1 MSGKLLE
8 VQGLCKDFGGL
19 RAIDDLSFHIREGEI
34 FSVIGPNGSG
44 KTTLFNVITGY
55 HPATRGQVIFQG
67 KDITNRKPFAIA
79 QKGVART
86 FQLTVVFARETVLDN
101 LMVGHRL
108 RIRAG
113 LWGTVLGSRSTRA
126 EEKRCR
132 EKAEEILDFIE
143 LSGQKTRV
151 AGNLTQEAQ
160 KRLSIGMA
168 LATDPKLLLL
178 DEPTGGVNFKEIR
191 SLISLI
197 EKIREKKITICIIEH
212 KMKVAMEMPDRVLVL
227 SYGRKITEG
236 LPGQVS
242 QDQRVIEAY
251 LGKSYAA

>member
-8 VQGLCKDFGGL
+8 VEGLCKDFGGL
-19 RAIDDLSFHIREGEI
+19 RAIDDLHFQIREGEI
-34 FSVIGPNGSG
+34 FSIIGPNGSG
-44 KTTLFNVITGY
+44 KTTLFNVISGY
-55 HPATRGQVIFQG
+55 HAATKGKVIFQG
-67 KDITNRKPFAIA
+67 EEITNRKPFAIA
-79 QKGVART
+79 QKGIART

-113 LWGTVLGSRSTRA
+113 LWGTIFGSRGTRD

-132 EKAEEILDFIE
+132 EKAEEILEFVE
-143 LSGQKTRV
+143 LAPQKNKM

-168 LATDPKLLLL
+168 LATDPGLLLL
-178 DEPTGGVNFKEIR
+178 DEPTGGVNLKEIR
-191 SLISLI
+191 NLISLI
-197 EKIREKKITICIIEH
+197 EKIRQKKITICIIEH
-212 KMKVAMEMPDRVLVL
+212 KMKVAMEMPDRVMVL

-251 LGKSYAA
+251 LGKKYVA

>member
-1 MSGKLLE
+1 
-8 VQGLCKDFGGL
+8 
-19 RAIDDLSFHIREGEI
+19 
-34 FSVIGPNGSG
+34 
-44 KTTLFNVITGY
+44 
-55 HPATRGQVIFQG
+55 
-67 KDITNRKPFAIA
+67 
-79 QKGVART
+79 
-86 FQLTVVFARETVLDN
+86 
-101 LMVGHRL
+101 MVGHRL

-113 LWGTVLGSRSTRA
+113 LWGTILGSRGTRE

-132 EKAEEILDFIE
+132 EKAEEILEFIE
-143 LSGQKTRV
+143 LTAQKNRV

-168 LATDPKLLLL
+168 LATDPKVLLL

-197 EKIREKKITICIIEH
+197 EKIKEKKVTICIIEH
-212 KMKVAMEMPDRVLVL
+212 KMKVAMEMPDRVMVL
-227 SYGRKITEG
+227 NYGRKITEG